1 MGILDKFFSRKNVD
15 ENGAVVG
22 GLEDYMT
29 LIRVYFQS
37 VVAAN
42 LGITNLAYLPDLR
55 TFKHTM
61 KVPTVNNKLG
71 VGEKTKC
78 KKMLIDLY
86 GVNEILFKEI
96 DASVKK
102 NCRNPRDIQNYLF
115 KFQGFSQDLMMLM
128 GNLMQWKFRM
138 PGFFKSALR
147 TMTQKSIHDVMTKI
161 DWKDADVR
169 KTAANVRAYANAL
182 SFSEDWMTEYVFSIV
197 ILAKKEPRKN
207 QDIEKK

>member
-1 MGILDKFFSRKNVD
+1 MGIINKIFGKKNV
-15 ENGAVVG
+15 EAAANVVG

-71 VGEKTKC
+71 VGEKSKC
-78 KKMLIDLY
+78 KKMLVDLY
-86 GVNEILFKEI
+86 GVDEILFKEI
-96 DASVKK
+96 DNSVKK
-102 NCRNPRDIQNYLF
+102 NCKNPRDIQNYLF

-138 PGFFKSALR
+138 PSFFKSALR
-147 TMTQKSIHDVMTKI
+147 TMTQKSIHDVMTKM

-169 KTAANVRAYANAL
+169 KTVANVRAYANSL
-182 SFSEDWMTEYVFSIV
+182 GFSEAWMTEYVFSIV
-197 ILAKKEPRKN
+197 MLAKKEPRKK
-207 QDIEKK
+207 QE

>member
-1 MGILDKFFSRKNVD
+1 MGIINKIFGKKND
-15 ENGAVVG
+15 EAAANVVG

-71 VGEKTKC
+71 VGEKSKC
-78 KKMLIDLY
+78 KKMLVDLY
-86 GVNEILFKEI
+86 GVDEILFKEI
-96 DASVKK
+96 DNSVKK
-102 NCRNPRDIQNYLF
+102 NCKNPRDIQNYLF

-138 PGFFKSALR
+138 PSFFKSALR
-147 TMTQKSIHDVMTKI
+147 TMTQKSIHDVMTKM

-169 KTAANVRAYANAL
+169 KTVANVRAYANSL
-182 SFSEDWMTEYVFSIV
+182 GFSEAWMTEYVFSIV
-197 ILAKKEPRKN
+197 MLAKKEPRKK
-207 QDIEKK
+207 QE